1 MLKKCKLQNEGCLDD
16 GALVLHLP
24 LQLERP
30 WEQALNF
37 GSICKE
43 TGIYGIACASINLF
57 LPSERLQSN
66 MLPYDTRAFTGKI
79 LFELAT
85 DPHRQI

>member
-1 MLKKCKLQNEGCLDD
+1 MPDSMKLLMDD

-30 WEQALNF
+30 LEQALHF

-43 TGIYGIACASINLF
+43 TGIYGITCASINLF
-57 LPSERLQSN
+57 LPSEKLQSN
-66 MLPYDTRAFTGKI
+66 MLPPKVIGSRFRVQGSKVIVY
-79 LFELAT
+79 
-85 DPHRQI
+85 